1 MGGVGRLG
9 VIEVEGAVPGSDEEF
24 CRVLG
29 VEADRGDGVGGRWC
43 EFVLG
48 VGGHC

>member
-1 MGGVGRLG
+1 MGGVGGLS
-9 VIEVEGAVPGSDEEF
+9 VVEVEGAVPGSDKKF
-24 CRVLG
+24 CGILG
-29 VEADRGDGVGGRWC
+29 VEADRGDGVGGRWS